1 MPHRDL
7 DIPEYTDTVHAPT
20 ITHVCAPE
28 PGLVMYK
35 IYSRYWFFEPTM
47 EHWARTTRVL
57 TKRLKTFAQTL
68 GVGSVRKHT
77 DDPL

>member
-1 MPHRDL
+1 MPHKDL
-7 DIPEYTDTVHAPT
+7 DIPEYTDTVHVPT

-47 EHWARTTRVL
+47 ENWARTTHGFDETSENVCPDSRIRIG
-57 TKRLKTFAQTL
+57 TET
-68 GVGSVRKHT
+68 H
-77 DDPL
+77 